1 MMQMLQPHSQSQM
14 TSMNHCLCHCMDLFQ
29 DVYNQMVQASQ
40 LMHPTV
46 LEMVV
51 ECDLDGISVTKSKT
65 TIKHYSPTA
74 TTAASI
80 VNLKGF
86 DGGL

>member
-1 MMQMLQPHSQSQM
+1 MMQMLQQSRM
-14 TSMNHCLCHCMDLFQ
+14 TSMNRRLCHCMDLFQ
-29 DVYNQMVQASQ
+29 VYVYNQMVQASQ